1 MTIPRKGRRTF
12 ARSILQPF
20 CRIEFNDSG
29 LPMLAPRRSMEF
41 SGRVQSGRDSAT
53 KDDGSQRTKRERAR
67 RAKEI
72 LGRDEARTVSL
83 LSELITRRTAN
94 RAKWIFSRGYDALA
108 DISRQDIRAAGWTRG
123 IIHAL
128 AGNASLVT
136 RWGPTFLPMI
146 EIKSV
151 DTREIIRKIIID
163 KTFLRSSSWWI

>member
-1 MTIPRKGRRTF
+1 
-12 ARSILQPF
+12 
-20 CRIEFNDSG
+20 
-29 LPMLAPRRSMEF
+29 MEF

-108 DISRQDIRAAGWTRG
+108 
-123 IIHAL
+123 L
-128 AGNASLVT
+128 AG
-136 RWGPTFLPMI
+136 
-146 EIKSV
+146 
-151 DTREIIRKIIID
+151 KI
-163 KTFLRSSSWWI
+163 LEPLGGQGE